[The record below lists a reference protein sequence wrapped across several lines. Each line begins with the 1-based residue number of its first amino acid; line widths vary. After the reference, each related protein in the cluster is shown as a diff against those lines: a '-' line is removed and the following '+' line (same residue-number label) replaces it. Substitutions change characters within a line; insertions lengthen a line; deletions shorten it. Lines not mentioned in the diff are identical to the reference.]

1 MAIVNYIAALLF
13 VFTNGPTRSV
23 SADEIRQLVDRFVY
37 TKLDS
42 AKNAV
47 TIEYRSLPTR
57 VLNVSERA
65 QLRVVSDPTVVL
77 RNGVMLP
84 VEVYYGNHVEHT
96 FIVSLRI
103 RTYGSVVRASDNIEK
118 GESGQRITVIDEMV
132 ETTTLPDDF
141 IADSQNLVGKRT
153 KRMLRKNAVLVE
165 SMFESIPLIN
175 QGDAITLLVRNNN
188 VVIKARAVARE
199 DGASGDVVMV
209 EKVGSRER
217 LKARVLDKFTVE
229 LIAQK

>member
-103 RTYGSVVRASDNIEK
+103 RTYGRVVRAADNIEK
-118 GESGQRITVIDEMV
+118 GEAGERITVIDEMV

-141 IADSQNLVGKRT
+141 IADSQNLVGMRT
-153 KRMLRKNAVLVE
+153 KRMLRKGAVLVE

-188 VVIKARAVARE
+188 VVIKARAVACE

-217 LKARVLDKFTVE
+217 LKASVLDKFTVE